1 MIDGH
6 RTAQTAIQTILRL
19 TNLLMAGRRVAVLGR
34 EPELAAC
41 LRAMGAQTLL
51 TDPAAA
57 LDGHRVLPEEE
68 AVAVADMVIGAGER
82 HLSLLRDGT
91 ILVLAGPPP
100 GTGEAVGSV
109 SAGGRSDGTGT
120 RQADGIE
127 TRQADEAGTR
137 QADGTGTPAAAAGI
151 PPGLRGTRVRD
162 GVTAYRLDPA
172 REVFVLDMAC

>member
-109 SAGGRSDGTGT
+109 SAGGRADGTGT
-120 RQADGIE
+120 RQADG
-127 TRQADEAGTR
+127 AGTR
-137 QADGTGTPAAAAGI
+137 QADGTGTPAAVAGL